1 MADQSMIVIQ
11 NPFGQVILIHLALI
25 FDLGVLEFRL
35 QNLGP
40 MKDDSGFGAVG
51 VVSKS
56 DSFALGVGDLHEDVG
71 VLSISDHDNLRF
83 SQKSREVSIG
93 LDLLGSGSNL
103 RLHVLDDSAGLARSI
118 VIRGQFS
125 LPKNFDG
132 RVTRDGKT
140 TACVLAGIGTINLG

>member
-40 MKDDSGFGAVG
+40 VKDDSGFGAVG

-56 DSFALGVGDLHEDVG
+56 DRFALSVSDLHEDVG
-71 VLSISDHDNLRF
+71 ILAISDHNNLRLG
-83 SQKSREVSIG
+83 QKSREVSIR
-93 LDLLGSGSNL
+93 LDFLGGGSNL

-125 LPKNFDG
+125 LPKDFDSG
-132 RVTRDGKT
+132 IPGDGKT
-140 TACVLAGIGTINLG
+140 PASVLAGIGTVNLG